1 VAVTVDETLTDIRVL
16 TPRIRRAL
24 EGTGA
29 PVLTDDQIKD
39 ITADA
44 MADVTLYLG
53 SVFGKQLVVTET
65 DANGAPIEYATTEE
79 LSLQEG
85 SVIAAQAALDY
96 FFFQF
101 AGMKVS
107 ETISDEASSWEYA
120 LSPSLLANQLKLLQ
134 QERDKA
140 LEALAG
146 NMDPLEHFMDF
157 VYARDAVTARMIE
170 PWVLNQGVGGQA
182 GFFDERFGTY

>member
-1 VAVTVDETLTDIRVL
+1 MAATVDDTLTDIRVL

-29 PVLTDDQIKD
+29 PVLTDDQVKD

-44 MADVTLYLG
+44 MSDVTLYLG
-53 SVFGKQLVVTET
+53 SVFGKQLVVTDT
-65 DANGAPIEYATTEE
+65 DDNGAPTEYATTEE

-107 ETISDEASSWEYA
+107 EQIADEASTWEYA
-120 LSPSLLANQLKLLQ
+120 LSPQLLSNQLKLLQ

-140 LEALAG
+140 LEALSG
-146 NMDPLEHFMDF
+146 NMDPLDGFMDF
-157 VYARDAVTARMIE
+157 VFARDAVTARMIE
-170 PWVLNQGVGGQA
+170 PWVLQQGYGGQS